1 MTVAELIIKLNTIEN
16 QNAPVFVKGYE
27 DGLDDITFDNKLHN
41 VLLNV
46 NSEWYYGKHEL
57 TYTNNSKTHKIVEGV
72 IIS

>member
-1 MTVAELIIKLNTIEN
+1 MTVAELIIKLKTIEN
-16 QNAPVFVKGYE
+16 QNAAVFIKGYE
-27 DGLDDITFDNKLHN
+27 DRLDDITFDNKLHN

-57 TYTNNSKTHKIVEGV
+57 TYCNNSDKHTIVEGI